1 MAMSKTIDLLEI
13 NTDGGSRGN
22 PGQAAI
28 GVVAKDEGKEVFTL
42 SEKIGETT
50 NNVAEYTAV
59 LRALETISE
68 SNIPSEK
75 IRFILDSELIV
86 RQITGLYKVKQPH
99 LKELKNKIVDLIKQ
113 LRDRGLIKL
122 MAFSTVPREK
132 NKEADQ
138 LVNDAL
144 DSQ

>member
-1 MAMSKTIDLLEI
+1 MSKTIDLLEI

-28 GVVAKDEGKEVFTL
+28 GVIARNSGHRVFSL

-50 NNVAEYTAV
+50 NNVAEYIAV
-59 LRALETISE
+59 LRALEKIEEDKVYT
-68 SNIPSEK
+68 EK
-75 IRFILDSELIV
+75 IRFVLDSELIV

-99 LKELKNKIVDLIKQ
+99 LQVLRKKIIDQTKK
-113 LRDRGLIKL
+113 LRDSGQIKL
-122 MAFSTVPREK
+122 MSFANVLREK
-132 NKEADQ
+132 NKEADK

-144 DSQ
+144 DN

>member
-1 MAMSKTIDLLEI
+1 MPMPKTIDLLEI

-28 GVVAKDEGKEVFTL
+28 GVIAKEGTHKVFSL

-59 LRALETISE
+59 LRALEKIEEDMVFT
-68 SNIPSEK
+68 EK
-75 IRFILDSELIV
+75 IRFVLDSELIV
-86 RQITGLYKVKQPH
+86 KQITGLYKVKQPH
-99 LKELKNKIVDLIKQ
+99 LQVLRKKIIDQTKK
-113 LRDRGLIKL
+113 LRDSGQIKL
-122 MAFSTVPREK
+122 LSFVNVLREK
-132 NKEADQ
+132 NKEADK

-144 DSQ
+144 DS

>member
-1 MAMSKTIDLLEI
+1 MSKTIELLEI

>member
-1 MAMSKTIDLLEI
+1 MPMPETIELLEI

-22 PGQAAI
+22 PGPAAI
-28 GVVAKDEGKEVFTL
+28 GVMAKANAHTIFTL
-42 SEKIGETT
+42 SERIGETT

-59 LRALETISE
+59 LRALEKIDEEGIFTD
-68 SNIPSEK
+68 K

-86 RQITGLYKVKQPH
+86 KQITGLYKVKQPH
-99 LKELKNKIVDLIKQ
+99 LQELRKTIISLIKK
-113 LRDRGLIKL
+113 LRDKGQIKL
-122 MAFSTVPREK
+122 MSFVNVLRDK

-144 DSQ
+144 DN